1 MGGIADPDQFQYY
14 IRIHINLFCR
24 FRIRVCTDVNL
35 PSFFVTLGAC
45 RNFGPPC
52 QTVFEIKWGPR
63 LHLNLKIG
71 IIGGPSY
78 RLFQIVQIIRAPLD
92 VLGPPTWPKKGPPV
106 PWTPLTSATCF
117 RDN

>member
-52 QTVFEIKWGPR
+52 QTVFEIKGGPR
-63 LHLNLKIG
+63 LHLNHKIG

-78 RLFQIVQIIRAPLD
+78 RLFQIVQIIRVPFGCPGTPYMAQEGTAGTVDAPYIRNLF
-92 VLGPPTWPKKGPPV
+92 P
-106 PWTPLTSATCF
+106 
-117 RDN
+117 